1 MQIEEEIKEI
11 KNALERIENIL
22 ASRLIGLDEPMEDEI
37 EEIKE
42 YEKKKREG
50 KLELHEI

>member
-22 ASRLIGLDEPMEDEI
+22 TSRLIGLDEPTEDEI
-37 EEIKE
+37 KEIEE
-42 YEKKKREG
+42 YERKEKEG